1 MKIEKANKIL
11 LHKFKECLDEIN
23 YHLMLTI
30 LLGES
35 NYFTNPVPDYFMVK
49 KELKKIDTDMQGILA
64 FLLLGD
70 PVKREIVEKFI
81 SQDVINHLYD
91 LEVLNFDDNHYW
103 LNNYLLTSYSNCYFL
118 VSNVY
123 YYPTCQNN
131 DQKPYIGVDTYWL
144 TRAIINMVH
153 GDVLDLCTG
162 SGIQAIIS
170 AKTADRVIAV
180 DIDTKS
186 KDVAIFNTYI
196 NNVENKVDVR
206 CGDLYNVIDKEERFD
221 FILSNPPFIPIPKD
235 IDFPIAGN
243 GGEDG
248 KDIIKNILNGY
259 TLYLKPNGRA
269 LMIGQAIG
277 NESKVFLDD
286 TLDSMLP
293 DMSYV
298 VIYSDKTIINQQ
310 ANGFAELARKINGNN
325 SIHANQWMDIY
336 NNIGA
341 DYFYNF
347 TIIVTNNKR
356 PNRKMYLNDRWNKTD
371 IPNIDISSVT
381 KLSETYTIKISNNN
395 SLAADDE
402 LTEFIRRMDGV
413 TSVQEIIAHMP
424 FKFKIKYGKEG
435 ELTLLLK

>member
-1 MKIEKANKIL
+1 MCIR
-11 LHKFKECLDEIN
+11 D
-23 YHLMLTI
+23 
-30 LLGES
+30 S
-35 NYFTNPVPDYFMVK
+35 
-49 KELKKIDTDMQGILA
+49 
-64 FLLLGD
+64 
-70 PVKREIVEKFI
+70 
-81 SQDVINHLYD
+81 
-91 LEVLNFDDNHYW
+91 
-103 LNNYLLTSYSNCYFL
+103 
-118 VSNVY
+118 VY

-153 GDVLDLCTG
+153 GDALDLCTG

-277 NESKVFLDD
+277 NESKVF
-286 TLDSMLP
+286 
-293 DMSYV
+293 
-298 VIYSDKTIINQQ
+298 
-310 ANGFAELARKINGNN
+310 
-325 SIHANQWMDIY
+325 
-336 NNIGA
+336 
-341 DYFYNF
+341 
-347 TIIVTNNKR
+347 
-356 PNRKMYLNDRWNKTD
+356 
-371 IPNIDISSVT
+371 
-381 KLSETYTIKISNNN
+381 
-395 SLAADDE
+395 
-402 LTEFIRRMDGV
+402 
-413 TSVQEIIAHMP
+413 
-424 FKFKIKYGKEG
+424 
-435 ELTLLLK
+435 